1 MTYNT
6 ENVNGVEIYLHDIY
20 YFTDEFI
27 EQELGGNK
35 DGVHDCFPQLLLYI
49 SDRIQKPDN
58 ADIELLDAIFNIY
71 IRLCTKY
78 RVLPTLEM
86 YSMLVKINRATF
98 YDWSAGKYRKIGTY
112 SDIVKTWRETCKNF
126 VIDRLHNNNG
136 KADVNLIFIAK
147 ASYQMRETSPIPPV
161 ETENKRVLTAA
172 ELPKLGSVD
181 TCEVP
186 LPDLTE

>member
-1 MTYNT
+1 
-6 ENVNGVEIYLHDIY
+6 
-20 YFTDEFI
+20 
-27 EQELGGNK
+27 
-35 DGVHDCFPQLLLYI
+35 
-49 SDRIQKPDN
+49 
-58 ADIELLDAIFNIY
+58 
-71 IRLCTKY
+71 
-78 RVLPTLEM
+78 
-86 YSMLVKINRATF
+86 MLVKINRATF